1 MPSICPIKGRNDEER
16 DRSADASL
24 PERAAHNKQRYSAH
38 ERRKVSAARL
48 LTAPEPGWV
57 LCRVLSVTTLENSS
71 APPKNEKQILVSASP
86 YESNSYISRN
96 KTAETAVANLTCL
109 FRTRCFPFQYLSI

>member
-48 LTAPEPGWV
+48 LTAPEPGRV
-57 LCRVLSVTTLENSS
+57 LCCVLSVTTLENSS

-86 YESNSYISRN
+86 HESNSYISRN
-96 KTAETAVANLTCL
+96 KTAEQPLQILPVSLGPGV
-109 FRTRCFPFQYLSI
+109 FPSST